1 MIDSFD
7 FLRAG
12 HRHVSDSTNLKLTI
26 TGLVKT
32 AAAAAGTDM
41 GSLFL
46 LHKAEGALYP
56 YVLFNLP
63 ESYLVGCSTVAL
75 GTQCCGRAA
84 LHKIPWYVEDMWTD
98 PLFIDGRD
106 AAKNSGIRAALSVP
120 VLADNGE
127 CLGSLAAHF
136 RDVYR
141 PGQKTVETFQL
152 LCTVIAA
159 AIGRI
164 STGPGEAASS
174 GGLEPC
180 VP

>member
-12 HRHVSDSTNLKLTI
+12 HRHVADSTNLKLTI

-41 GSLFL
+41 GSLYL
-46 LHKAEGALYP
+46 LRKTEGALHP
-56 YVLFNLP
+56 YILLNLP
-63 ESYLVGCSTVAL
+63 EAYLVGCSTVAL

-98 PLFIDGRD
+98 PLFVDCRA
-106 AAKNSGIRAALSVP
+106 AAKTSGIRAALSVP
-120 VLADNGE
+120 VIAENGD

-141 PGQKTVETFQL
+141 PCHEIVETFQM
-152 LCTVIAA
+152 LCTLIASA
-159 AIGRI
+159 VGRI
-164 STGPGEAASS
+164 STTSGQAASFS
-174 GGLEPC
+174 A
-180 VP
+180 